1 MGNRVE
7 ELERKVAALEA
18 TVDGLTEE
26 LVETKERLAQVEAA
40 ADVEIEVETD
50 DEAGSAHAEFVPNAD
65 RAATAEAAAPETGA
79 DAEAADADDGGSEA
93 AADGGSEAAADGGSD
108 DDSDDDIIVA

>member
-26 LVETKERLAQVEAA
+26 LVEAKERLSQVEAA
-40 ADVEIEVETD
+40 ADVESEVDRD
-50 DEAGSAHAEFVPNAD
+50 DDGTAHAEFVPNAD
-65 RAATAEAAAPETGA
+65 RAATASAAAPETDTA
-79 DAEAADADDGGSEA
+79 DGGDAGGSDEA
-93 AADGGSEAAADGGSD
+93 AADGGADERREGEPG